1 MFYSQAGMLKAIR
14 RHIACPKALTQLFLT
29 LSFLPSYS
37 SHGKSACRLYFTT
50 PLRGNTS
57 SGLFQSVCLTQEKS
71 IAQSH
76 KKYINFSSA
85 YVSPRYRGHRALQVS
100 VRDMLPIPILR
111 PQGKNNALCG
121 VNEWCQKGHWHQRF
135 FWDVDSRCT
144 RLPMFPHLVGSIA
157 LTSSEV
163 QSPSDHLPFLAW
175 KMG

>member
-1 MFYSQAGMLKAIR
+1 MLKAIR

-37 SHGKSACRLYFTT
+37 SQVHGKSARRLYFTT

-57 SGLFQSVCLTQEKS
+57 SGFFQSVCLTQEKS
-71 IAQSH
+71 IAPSH

-100 VRDMLPIPILR
+100 VRDVLPIPVLR

-144 RLPMFPHLVGSIA
+144 RLPMTGSPISWA
-157 LTSSEV
+157 PLPSPEV
-163 QSPSDHLPFLAW
+163 LPPSDHLPFLAW
-175 KMG
+175 KTG